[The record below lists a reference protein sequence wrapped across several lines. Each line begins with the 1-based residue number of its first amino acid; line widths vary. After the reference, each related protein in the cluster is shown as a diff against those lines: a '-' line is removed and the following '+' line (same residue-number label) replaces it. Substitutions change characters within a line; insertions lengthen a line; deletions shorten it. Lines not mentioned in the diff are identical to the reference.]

1 MNNQQLNI
9 EIPKDKIYIKC
20 LFILNDETYMFFIYN
35 KSQEEIYLLN
45 KDNLF
50 FFKILQKKQIQINLI
65 EYTTKES
72 NENSEKIFLQENLY
86 NTKLIIRNKLFSH
99 KYDFYLYKLFNDIF
113 QYK

>member
-9 EIPKDKIYIKC
+9 EIPKDKIYIKY
-20 LFILNDETYMFFIYN
+20 LFILNDENYMFFIYN
-35 KSQEEIYLLN
+35 KSQEEIYLIN
-45 KDNLF
+45 KDDLF